1 VSSFCSIKSCI
12 LNHSISKCLLRFVTP
27 SLIIAIEA
35 ELSRD
40 GSGSKLF
47 DTHQLLIHTIFS
59 LPIIVRAF
67 VRIRVTLVYV
77 IYHTRTQGL
86 YKECTTLHMGVS
98 VAPNNLNH
106 TTVSSVTYLHTMY
119 DTWFIYTHLSVFLF
133 VFMDRPWFM
142 PVACVACT
150 PEILL
155 TRIIPGSY

>member
-1 VSSFCSIKSCI
+1 MSWRKMEM
-12 LNHSISKCLLRFVTP
+12 KCLYHGDGEDKLELQFKQFSTKIKVTVVMMTMRATRVLTYP
-27 SLIIAIEA
+27 LVK
-35 ELSRD
+35 
-40 GSGSKLF
+40 GC
-47 DTHQLLIHTIFS
+47 
-59 LPIIVRAF
+59 VRN
-67 VRIRVTLVYV
+67 RVTLVYV

-119 DTWFIYTHLSVFLF
+119 DTWFIYTHISVFLF

-150 PEILL
+150 HQKYYSPE
-155 TRIIPGSY
+155 